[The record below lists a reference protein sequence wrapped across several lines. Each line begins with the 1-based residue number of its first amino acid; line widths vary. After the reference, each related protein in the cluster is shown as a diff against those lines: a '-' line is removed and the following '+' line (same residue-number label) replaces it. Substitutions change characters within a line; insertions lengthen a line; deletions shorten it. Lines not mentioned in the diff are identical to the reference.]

1 MIRFARLG
9 AFALAASLA
18 LSACGDRGE
27 REPDRQAGED
37 LLQSRS
43 ADAPRAGAEAVQDFE
58 YLRYSAEVT
67 GRQPR
72 LCLAFSAPL
81 DPEID
86 YSAYVSV
93 DEPVA
98 LAVEGS
104 RLCIGGLSFGQTRT
118 VTLRE
123 GLPSADGREL
133 EAEVSQTLSFADRP
147 AHVGFSGDGV
157 ILPRIE
163 ADGLPI
169 ETVNVETVRV
179 RLSRVNDRALA
190 FRSITSGYS
199 AGAGEWEWLPEEER
213 PGEVGELIFEGR
225 MDTPGPANAPVVTVF
240 PLADT
245 IGTLEPGAYFV
256 EVDDVAGL
264 DDGDYEEPARA
275 RRWLIV
281 TDLALT
287 AYRGDHGLDVTVR
300 SLQSAQVQR
309 AVSVELVAFS
319 NEILA
324 RQTTNDSGRVSFDRP
339 IMSGE
344 GGNRPRLLMAY
355 GPAGDFALLDLT
367 RAPVDLSDEPVSGRA
382 RPGRFDGYLYL
393 DRGIYRP
400 GETVHA
406 SGLVRDGQ
414 ADALTERAGSLTLYA
429 PNGLEQES
437 VRFERAEAAGGVFHD
452 FALPQAAARGSWRL
466 ELALDGVGTV
476 STEYFAVEDFV
487 PQRVELQLEADTE
500 TALRPR
506 QTRMIDADVRFL
518 YGAPGAGLPI
528 EGRARVQRDP
538 SPFEAFGSYEFGLH
552 DEQFAEALFDLPA
565 ATTDGAGEANIPVNP
580 GNRGADS
587 THPLRVRAVVSVQE
601 PGGRAVS
608 DDLIFPYRP
617 REAYYGLRRET
628 DGPVGEGEPVR
639 FSAIGVNWQGE
650 AIRTALQWRLV
661 RIEWDYDWYRENGQ
675 DWRWRRTRR
684 VVPIETGQV
693 TLDREAGGQIVTREL
708 DWGEH
713 ELMLVSGE
721 TELASTRFW
730 AGWGGRD
737 AEGVEAPDQVVVSGP
752 EEAPGVGERARISM
766 RAPYPGLAEVV
777 VATDGVIET
786 MTVDMPEEGAE
797 LTLPVTQ
804 EWGAGAYVM
813 VTVYTPRDPVTQP
826 RPRRAVG
833 VAYVPVD
840 VEGRTFE
847 LEIEAPEV
855 VEPNRTIDVVLNATG
870 GPVNEGAYVTLAAV
884 DEGILLLTGFESPDP
899 AGWFF
904 GKTRLGVDLLDDYGR
919 LLDPNQGA
927 AAPVRSGGD
936 QIGGAGL
943 TVVPTRTVALF
954 SGPVRMDRQGRATV
968 SLELPDFNGELRLMA
983 VAWSQTGLGAA
994 ARPMTVRDDVAA
1006 ELILPRFLAPGDEAQ
1021 ATATLDNVAGAAGSY
1036 EVSLSASGPV
1046 SIREPS
1052 LSLDLDEGER
1062 ADERVGLAG
1071 DEEGIAEIE
1080 MAVAGPQGFSAA
1092 STYPIQVRSPYLPVS
1107 RIETDVMEPGESYTP
1122 SPDFLAGYVPGSAE
1136 LQVSFSMT
1144 PINVSAL
1151 YESLS
1156 RYPYG
1161 CTEQIVSRT
1170 MPLLYAGQM
1179 AGLTGEAVPQDPAIE
1194 VQDTVQTLL
1203 ARQNAEGAFG
1213 LWRLGDRSA
1222 NAWLGAYATDF
1233 LWRAGQQ
1240 GYPVPDAALQR
1251 ALDALQ
1257 PVMQGT
1263 LWRADGYEYDY
1274 VNQPWSRDTQERLT
1288 HRASAYAAYVL
1299 ARAGE
1304 ADRSRLRYLH
1314 DELLMEIESP
1324 LARAHIGGAL
1334 AAIGDTARALSA
1346 FEAAV
1351 EALGYENRGDW
1362 YQSPRRDMAG
1372 VLALAAEA
1380 GFDDIATGLADRV
1393 SRNLPEPARLTT
1405 QEKAFLI
1412 LAARGLAGGYEA
1424 VPVNYSGQ
1432 ADDPSVV
1439 AFMSGEVAD
1448 AGTFTN
1454 TGERPIW
1461 RTSLATGAPAQAPE
1475 PASSGLTARKR
1486 YADRNGNAVDL
1497 SRVAQGDR
1505 IVVAIELQ
1513 SRGQDSHPIVVA
1525 DLLPAGFEIEAILTP
1540 ADAGKSG
1547 PYAWLGELATTKID
1561 EARDDRFVAALDITD
1576 DEVHRLAYIVRA
1588 VTPGEFAYPGVVA
1601 EDMYDPAVFA
1611 RSAPGRVTVRP

>member
-1 MIRFARLG
+1 MLTLLRRG
-9 AFALAASLA
+9 ALAAFASLVLA
-18 LSACGDRGE
+18 ACGGGEDRPGG
-27 REPDRQAGED
+27 QAGAD

-43 ADAPRAGAEAVQDFE
+43 ADAPRAQAEASTDFQ

-72 LCLAFSAPL
+72 LCLAFSGPL
-81 DPEID
+81 DPQVD

-98 LAVEGS
+98 LNVEGS

-123 GLPSADGREL
+123 GLPGADGRAL
-133 EAEVSQTLSFADRP
+133 RAEVSETLSFSSRP
-147 AHVGFSGDGV
+147 AFVGFSGDGV

-163 ADGLPI
+163 ADGLAV

-179 RLSRVNDRALA
+179 RLTRVNDRALA
-190 FRSITSGYS
+190 FRSITTGYT
-199 AGAGEWEWLPEEER
+199 AGAGEWEWLSEEER
-213 PGEVGELIFEGR
+213 PGEAGEQVFEGR
-225 MDTPGPANAPVVTVF
+225 MDTPGPANTAVVTVF
-240 PLADT
+240 PLAET

-256 EVDDVAGL
+256 EIDDVAGL

-275 RRWLIV
+275 RRWLVV
-281 TDLALT
+281 TDLAFT
-287 AYRGDHGLDVTVR
+287 AYRGDHGLDASVR
-300 SLQSAQVQR
+300 SLQTAQLQRGVEVQ
-309 AVSVELVAFS
+309 LVAQS

-324 RQTTNDSGRVSFDRP
+324 RERTGADGRVHFSRAL
-339 IMSGE
+339 MNGE

-355 GPAGDFALLDLT
+355 GPRGDFAVLDLT
-367 RAPVDLSDEPVSGRA
+367 RSPVDLSDEPVSGRS
-382 RPGRFDGYLYL
+382 RPGLFDGYLYL

-406 SGLVRDGQ
+406 SGLLRDGQ
-414 ADALTERAGSLTLYA
+414 AEALNDRAGSLTLYA
-429 PNGLEQES
+429 PNGLEQEQI
-437 VRFERAEAAGGVFHD
+437 RFEAAERSGGVFHD
-452 FALPQAAARGSWRL
+452 FAIPEAAARGSWRL

-476 STEYFAVEDFV
+476 ATEYFAVEDFV
-487 PQRVELQLEADTE
+487 PQRVALELDADTQ
-500 TALRPR
+500 TPLRPR

-528 EGRARVQRDP
+528 EGRARLQRDP
-538 SPFEAFGSYEFGLH
+538 SPFEAFAGYSFGLH
-552 DEQFAEALFDLPA
+552 DEQFAEEMFDLPGA
-565 ATTDGAGEANIPVNP
+565 VADGAGEASIPVNP
-580 GNRGADS
+580 GTRGTDS
-587 THPLRVRAVVSVQE
+587 TQPLRVRAVISVQE

-608 DDLIFPYRP
+608 DDVILPYRP
-617 REAYYGLRRET
+617 RETYYGLTRQGE
-628 DGPVGEGEPVR
+628 GPMGEGE
-639 FSAIGVNWQGE
+639 SARYGAIAVNSQGE

-661 RIEWDYDWYRENGQ
+661 RIEWDYDWYRADGS

-684 VVPIETGQV
+684 VVPVETGQI
-693 TLDREAGGQIVTREL
+693 TLDGEAGAAITTREL

-713 ELMLVSGE
+713 ELMLFTGD
-721 TELASTRFW
+721 TEVASTRFW
-730 AGWGGRD
+730 AGWGGRSD
-737 AEGVEAPDQVVVSGP
+737 GGVEAPDQVVVT
-752 EEAPGVGERARISM
+752 APDRTPQIGDRTSVGI
-766 RAPYPGLAEVV
+766 RAPYAGLAEVV

-786 MTVDMPEEGAE
+786 RTLEIGEAGTQIE
-797 LTLPVTQ
+797 LPVTP

-833 VAYVPVD
+833 VAYVPVST
-840 VEGRTFE
+840 EERTFE
-847 LEIEAPEV
+847 LEIGAPEI
-855 VEPNRTIDVVLNATG
+855 VEPNQTIEVDLTATG
-870 GPVNEGAYVTLAAV
+870 GPVNEGAWVTLAAV
-884 DEGILLLTGFESPDP
+884 DEGILLLTNFQSPDP
-899 AGWFF
+899 ADWFF
-904 GKTRLGVDLLDDYGR
+904 AQTRLGIDLLDDYGR

-943 TVVPTRTVALF
+943 SVVPTQTVALF
-954 SGPVRMDRQGRATV
+954 SGPVQMDRQGRATV
-968 SLELPDFNGELRLMA
+968 SLDLPDFNGELRLMA
-983 VAWSQTGLGAA
+983 VAWSYSGLGAA
-994 ARPMTVRDDVAA
+994 ARPLTVRDDVAA
-1006 ELILPRFLAPGDEAQ
+1006 ELILPRFLAPGDEAV
-1021 ATATLDNVAGAAGSY
+1021 ATATLDNVAGAAGAY
-1036 EVSLSASGPV
+1036 EIAVSASGPV
-1046 SIREPS
+1046 SVEDGSAS
-1052 LSLDLDEGER
+1052 LQLDSGER
-1062 ADERVGLAG
+1062 VDSPVALLAG
-1071 DEEGIAEIE
+1071 DEGIAGIE
-1080 MAVAGPQGFSAA
+1080 LSVSGADGFSASSA
-1092 STYPIQVRSPYLPVS
+1092 YPIQVRSPYLPVS
-1107 RIETDVMEPGESYTP
+1107 RIETAVMAPGEDYTP
-1122 SPDFLAGYVPGSAE
+1122 SPDLLAGYVPGSAG

-1161 CTEQIVSRT
+1161 CSEQIVSRT

-1194 VQDTVQTLL
+1194 VQNTVQTLL
-1203 ARQNAEGAFG
+1203 SRQGADGAFG
-1213 LWRLGDRSA
+1213 LWRLGDRNA

-1233 LWRAGQQ
+1233 LWRAEAS
-1240 GYPVPDAALQR
+1240 GYPVPDAALAR

-1274 VNQPWSRDTQERLT
+1274 VNRPWSRDTQDRLT

-1314 DELLMEIESP
+1314 DELLIEIDSP
-1324 LARAHIGGAL
+1324 LARAHIGAAL
-1334 AAIGDTARALSA
+1334 AAIGDNARAASA
-1346 FEAAV
+1346 FDAALD
-1351 EALGYENRGDW
+1351 ALGYENEGDW
-1362 YQSPRRDMAG
+1362 YQTPRRDLAG

-1393 SRNLPEPARLTT
+1393 ARDLPEPARLTT

-1412 LAARGLAGGYEA
+1412 LAARGLAGDYEA
-1424 VPVNYSGQ
+1424 IPVSYSREAEDAG
-1432 ADDPSVV
+1432 VV
-1439 AFMSGEVAD
+1439 NFDASELAG

-1454 TGERPIW
+1454 TGERPVW
-1461 RTSLATGAPAQAPE
+1461 RTSFATGSPSEAPE
-1475 PASSGLTARKR
+1475 PASSGISVRKR
-1486 YADRNGNAVDL
+1486 FAGQDGNDVNL
-1497 SRVAQGDR
+1497 SSVTQGDR
-1505 IVVAIELQ
+1505 IVVVIELQ
-1513 SRGQDSHPIVVA
+1513 SKTQASHPLVVA

-1540 ADAGKSG
+1540 ADAGETG
-1547 PYAWLGELATTKID
+1547 PYGWLGELASTRIE

-1576 DEVHRLAYIVRA
+1576 RDVRRLAYIVRA
-1588 VTPGEFAYPGVVA
+1588 VTPGGFAYPGAVA

-1611 RSAPGRVTVRP
+1611 RSGPGRVTIRP